1 MRKIRRKRRPPATLP
16 WRRRW
21 LTHPIVLV
29 AFCTPALAQGV
40 PDFSNYG
47 GTGLIDMPTAAMIP
61 DGHLVLDASYQ
72 EEIQHYN
79 LTFQAL
85 PWLETSF
92 RYSGIQ
98 HYHPLYPV
106 YWDRAFALKARLFQ
120 ETDITP
126 AIAVGINDLVGT
138 GIYSSEFIVAT
149 KNFGSVE
156 TSLGIGWG
164 RLASVGSF
172 RNPLSLIS
180 SSFDTRAVGTAGLGG
195 EFSFGKYFHGPA
207 AIFGGLAWH
216 TPIDNLTLKAEY
228 SSDKYDNEAGNG
240 GFSPRSQFNFG
251 ASYRAWDN
259 MVFGLNWMYGR
270 SLGGSIAFDLDPTR
284 DSFPQRIG
292 PAPVPLYFRPP
303 ADQAAGLRALKG
315 EGQGRASVAKAA
327 MASGDAL
334 WAVPGL
340 QNVAIAGASLEL
352 TLAAA
357 SQSECERLAG
367 TIDAAALQVTN
378 IVLRDSRNGKPI
390 RCAVRLPGAPYF
402 QAAAYALPDRAAPD
416 LSTGPMV
423 IDAAGPSRGNEAKV
437 AAKIRADAVAQ
448 RLIILTL
455 SMHAGTAT
463 IYYGNSHYRI
473 EAEAIDRLLRIA
485 MADTPS
491 DIEQFRFIAVRDG
504 RPAAEYT
511 VLRATAE
518 RTFQQEG
525 RYDLLANNSG
535 PSPAPMS
542 NPALR
547 AAASKLYP
555 NFSWVAFPQLRQEF
569 FDPSNPLG
577 IQLVAGVAATVE
589 VLPGFT
595 LNGEAETSLFDTFN
609 TARASDSVLPHVRTD
624 FLRYF
629 SEGRNGM
636 GALYGD
642 YHFRLSPTVF
652 GAVRAGYLE
661 SMFAGVGGEVL
672 WRPEGQRWALGAD
685 LYEVKQRA
693 FNRLFGFR
701 PYSQTT
707 GHITLYYDS
716 PWYDLDF
723 QLRAGQY
730 LAGDRGLTFQVSRRF
745 STGVEI
751 GVFATKTNV
760 SSQQFGEGS
769 FDKGIFIHIPL
780 TWVLPIHSQT
790 SLNELLRPVQRDGG
804 QILSGDARL
813 FESTRNVSESDAH
826 LTQLSNSGVW

>member
-1 MRKIRRKRRPPATLP
+1 VPR
-16 WRRRW
+16 RRRW
-21 LTHPIVLV
+21 LAHPIVLV
-29 AFCTPALAQGV
+29 AFCTPAAAQGV

-47 GTGLIDMPTAAMIP
+47 GTGLIDMPTAMMAP

-72 EEIQHYN
+72 QDIQHYN

-92 RYSGIQ
+92 RYSGLQ

-164 RLASVGSF
+164 RLASVGGF

-228 SSDKYDNEAGNG
+228 SSDDYQAEASNG
-240 GFSPRSQFNFG
+240 SFSPKSQFNFG

-284 DSFPQRIG
+284 DSFSQRIG

-315 EGQGRASVAKAA
+315 LSPRPTAQAAIASV
-327 MASGDAL
+327 DAL
-334 WAVPGL
+334 WTLPGL
-340 QNVAIAGASLEL
+340 QNVAITGATLEL
-352 TLAAA
+352 TLDAP
-357 SQSECERLAG
+357 SQSMCDRLAG
-367 TIDAAALQVTN
+367 AVDAEAMHVIA
-378 IVLRDSRNGKPI
+378 IVLHDGHGKKTI
-390 RCAVRLPGAPYF
+390 RCGVSLPGSPYL
-402 QAAAYALPDRAAPD
+402 QPAAYALPDRAAPD

-423 IDAAGPSRGNEAKV
+423 IDAAGPGRASEAQV
-437 AAKIRADAVAQ
+437 AAKIRADAVIQ

-455 SMHAGTAT
+455 SMHDGTAT
-463 IYYGNSHYRI
+463 IYYGNSHYRV

-485 MADTPS
+485 MADTPP

-504 RPAAEYT
+504 QPAAQYT

-525 RYDLLANNSG
+525 RYDLLANDSG

-547 AAASKLYP
+547 AAAPKLYP
-555 NFSWVAFPQLRQEF
+555 NFSWTAFPQLRQEF

-577 IQLVAGVAATVE
+577 VQLVAGVAATLE
-589 VLPGFT
+589 VLPGLT
-595 LNGEAETSLFDTFN
+595 LNGEAEASLFDTFN
-609 TARASDSVLPHVRTD
+609 AGRLSDSVLPHVRTD

-661 SMFAGVGGEVL
+661 SMFVGVGGEVL

-693 FNRLFGFR
+693 FDRLFGLR

-707 GHITLYYDS
+707 GHVTLYYDS

-760 SSQQFGEGS
+760 SSERFGEGS
-769 FDKGIFIHIPL
+769 FDKGLFLRIPL
-780 TWVLPIHSQT
+780 GWVMPIHTQS
-790 SLNELLRPVQRDGG
+790 SLTELLRPIQRDGG
-804 QILSGDARL
+804 QTLAGDAVL
-813 FESTRNVSESDAH
+813 FESTRNVSEAEAH
-826 LTQLSNSGVW
+826 LMRLSNGGLW

>member
-1 MRKIRRKRRPPATLP
+1 VRKIRRKRRPPATLP

-21 LTHPIVLV
+21 LAHPIVLV

-40 PDFSNYG
+40 PDFNNYG
-47 GTGLIDMPTAAMIP
+47 GTGLLDMPTGMMAP
-61 DGHLVLDASYQ
+61 DGHLVLSASYQ
-72 EEIQHYN
+72 QDIQHYN

-92 RYSGIQ
+92 RYSGLQ
-98 HYHPLYPV
+98 HYNIDYPV
-106 YWDRAFALKARLFQ
+106 YWDRAFAIKARLFQ

-138 GIYSSEFIVAT
+138 GIYSSEYIVAT
-149 KNFGSVE
+149 KNFGSLQASV
-156 TSLGIGWG
+156 GIGWG
-164 RLASVGSF
+164 RLGTANPF
-172 RNPLSLIS
+172 RNPFSLIS
-180 SSFDTRAVGTAGLGG
+180 KSFNDRTTGFTGLGG
-195 EFSFGKYFHGPA
+195 EFSFDKYFHGPA
-207 AIFGGLAWH
+207 SIFGGLAWR
-216 TPIDNLTLKAEY
+216 TPIDNLTLKTEY
-228 SSDKYDNEAGNG
+228 SSDRYDEEAQRG
-240 GFSPRSQFNFG
+240 GLSPKSQFNFG

-259 MVFGLNWMYGR
+259 MVFGLSWMYGR
-270 SLGGSIAFDLDPTR
+270 SLAGSIAFDLDPTR

-292 PAPVPLYFRPP
+292 PAPVPLYFRSP

-315 EGQGRASVAKAA
+315 ESRVSVAKAA
-327 MASGDAL
+327 MASGDEL
-334 WAVPGL
+334 WALPGL

-357 SQSECERLAG
+357 SQRECERLAG
-367 TIDAAALQVTN
+367 TIDAAALHVTN
-378 IVLRDSRNGKPI
+378 IVLRDSRGGKPI

-402 QAAAYALPDRAAPD
+402 QAAAYGLLDTNLPA

-423 IDAAGPSRGNEAKV
+423 IDAVGPSHASEAKI
-437 AAKIRADAVAQ
+437 AAKIRADAVTQ

-455 SMHAGTAT
+455 SMHEGTAT
-463 IYYGNSHYRI
+463 IYYGNSHYRV

-485 MADTPS
+485 MADTPP

-525 RYDLLANNSG
+525 RYDLLANNSD
-535 PSPAPMS
+535 PSPVPMS

-547 AAASKLYP
+547 AAAPKLYP

-595 LNGEAETSLFDTFN
+595 MNGEAETSLFDTFN
-609 TARASDSVLPHVRTD
+609 TARPSDSVLPHVRTD
-624 FLRYF
+624 FLQYF
-629 SEGRNGM
+629 SQGKTGI

-661 SMFAGVGGEVL
+661 SMFAGVGGEIL

-693 FNRLFGFR
+693 FNRLFGFQ

-716 PWYDLDF
+716 PWYNLDF
-723 QLRAGQY
+723 KLRAGQY
-730 LAGDRGLTFQVSRRF
+730 LAGDRGMTFQVSRRF

-760 SSQQFGEGS
+760 STQQFGEGS

-804 QILSGDARL
+804 QILNGDATL
-813 FESTRNVSESDAH
+813 FESTRGISESDAH

>member
-1 MRKIRRKRRPPATLP
+1 M
-16 WRRRW
+16 
-21 LTHPIVLV
+21 LV
-29 AFCTPALAQGV
+29 AFCTPAAAQGV
-40 PDFSNYG
+40 PDFDNYG
-47 GTGLIDMPTAAMIP
+47 SVGLLDMPTAAMAP
-61 DGHLVLDASYQ
+61 DGHLVVGASYQ
-72 EEIQHYN
+72 RDIQRYN
-79 LTFQAL
+79 LSFQVL

-92 RYSGIQ
+92 RYSGLQ
-98 HYHPLYPV
+98 HFDPGYPV
-106 YWDRAFALKARLFQ
+106 YWDRAFAMKARLFQ

-126 AIAVGINDLVGT
+126 AVAIGINDLVGT
-138 GIYSSEFIVAT
+138 GIYSGEYIVAT

-156 TSLGIGWG
+156 ASVGIGWG
-164 RLASVGSF
+164 RMGSANPF

-180 SSFDTRAVGTAGLGG
+180 KSFDKRATGISGQGG

-207 AIFGGLAWH
+207 SIFGGMAWQ

-228 SSDKYDNEAGNG
+228 SSDNYAEETQNG
-240 GFSPRSQFNFG
+240 SFSPKNQFNIG

-259 MVFGLNWMYGR
+259 VVFGLNWMYGR
-270 SLGGSIAFDLDPTR
+270 SLGGSIAFNLDPTR
-284 DSFPQRIG
+284 DAFRQRLG
-292 PAPVPLYFRPP
+292 PAPPALYFRPP

-315 EGQGRASVAKAA
+315 ESGARVANAA

-334 WAVPGL
+334 WDLPGL
-340 QNVAIAGASLEL
+340 QNVAITGTILEL
-352 TLAAA
+352 TLATP
-357 SQSECERLAG
+357 SQNACARIAG
-367 TIDAAALQVTN
+367 TVDASALHVTT
-378 IVLRDSRNGKPI
+378 IVLRDGQDGKLI
-390 RCAVRLPGAPYF
+390 RCAVRVAGSPYF
-402 QAAAYALPDRAAPD
+402 QAAAYGLPDTAGPAT
-416 LSTGPMV
+416 SSGPMV
-423 IDAAGPSRGNEAKV
+423 INAAGRGRNSEATIAAKV
-437 AAKIRADAVAQ
+437 RADVVAQ
-448 RLIILTL
+448 RLIVLAV
-455 SMHAGTAT
+455 SMHDGTAI
-463 IYYGNSHYRI
+463 IYYGNNHYRL
-473 EAEAIDRLLRIA
+473 EAEAVDRLIRVA
-485 MADTPS
+485 MADMPP

-504 RPAAEYT
+504 KPAAEYT

-518 RTFQQEG
+518 RAFQQEG
-525 RYDLLANNSG
+525 RYDLLANESG

-577 IQLVAGVAATVE
+577 IQLVAGVAATLE
-589 VLPGFT
+589 LLPGFT
-595 LNGEAETSLFDTFN
+595 LNSEAETSFFDTFN
-609 TARASDSVLPHVRTD
+609 TGRPSDSVLPHVRTD

-629 SEGRNGM
+629 SQGKTGV

-661 SMFAGVGGEVL
+661 SMFAGVGGEIL

-701 PYSQTT
+701 SYNQTT
-707 GHITLYYDS
+707 GHVTLYYDS

-730 LAGDRGLTFQVSRRF
+730 LAGDRGVTFQVSRRF

-751 GVFATKTNV
+751 GAFATKTNV
-760 SSQQFGEGS
+760 SSIQFGEGS

-804 QILSGDARL
+804 QVLNGDATL
-813 FESTRNVSESDAH
+813 FESTRGISESDAH